1 MNDNWKPI
9 VQRKPVRLAVIEGGV
24 PPKPEPCSC
33 GCRGVGVDAAHV
45 PGAKIGPFFSFCR
58 SCGTEGPAATNYDLA
73 VQGWNAARRDMLR
86 SEISNF
92 GARPNLGGRY
102 AELNALSE
110 RLGRPKPP

>member
-58 SCGTEGPAATNYDLA
+58 SCGTEGPAATNYDC
-73 VQGWNAARRDMLR
+73 QSARNIDPGSASKTDPSFAL
-86 SEISNF
+86 
-92 GARPNLGGRY
+92 PGG
-102 AELNALSE
+102 
-110 RLGRPKPP
+110 